1 MIPPTVFIT
10 PVLSITWFCLWG
22 MGKIKNDK
30 TQKMSYIPV
39 IPLLPLL
46 TFTTLPSVISAE
58 RLSSHSH
65 SQKPEPPHCK
75 EKVITSIHSW
85 ANCSNSAV
93 SQQST
98 PASKQI
104 CIYHGCLPDRFSQ
117 ASWNRENVFNGSIML
132 MTHFLQITFASSVY
146 CLQRIWKTSH
156 RNEDIFFFFFFL
168 STYSNK
174 KETANPYKSN
184 SDGEAW
190 MKFCLFFL
198 HPLYFPNF
206 FLSYSI
212 TFLSPDF
219 YSSPFFSYFG
229 KNTSK
234 GRKKEMH
241 AYLTHIV
248 PVIYEF
254 WIWIEIKTD
263 QQMVWKHE
271 YSWIL
276 KSCITLSGIVQM

>member
-10 PVLSITWFCLWG
+10 PVLSVTWFCLWG

-104 CIYHGCLPDRFSQ
+104 CIYRGCLPDRFSQ

-132 MTHFLQITFASSVY
+132 MTHFLQIIFALSVY
-146 CLQRIWKTSH
+146 CLWCIWKISH
-156 RNEDIFFFFFFL
+156 RNEDIFFFFFWAHIPTKRKLPVHTKAIQMGKPGWNFAFSFCTL
-168 STYSNK
+168 STFPISFYP
-174 KETANPYKSN
+174 TPLP
-184 SDGEAW
+184 
-190 MKFCLFFL
+190 FC
-198 HPLYFPNF
+198 PL
-206 FLSYSI
+206 
-212 TFLSPDF
+212 TFLPPC
-219 YSSPFFSYFG
+219 SSLTLE
-229 KNTSK
+229 KIHL
-234 GRKKEMH
+234 KEEKERC
-241 AYLTHIV
+241 THILL
-248 PVIYEF
+248 
-254 WIWIEIKTD
+254 T
-263 QQMVWKHE
+263 
-271 YSWIL
+271 
-276 KSCITLSGIVQM
+276 

>member
-1 MIPPTVFIT
+1 MIPPTVFVT

-146 CLQRIWKTSH
+146 CLRRIWKTSH
-156 RNEDIFFFFFFL
+156 RNEDIFFFFFFFEHIFQQKGNRQSIQKQFRWGSLDEILPFLFAPSLL
-168 STYSNK
+168 SQ
-174 KETANPYKSN
+174 
-184 SDGEAW
+184 
-190 MKFCLFFL
+190 
-198 HPLYFPNF
+198 
-206 FLSYSI
+206 FLSILLHYLSVPWLL
-212 TFLSPDF
+212 FLPVLLLLW
-219 YSSPFFSYFG
+219 
-229 KNTSK
+229 
-234 GRKKEMH
+234 KK
-241 AYLTHIV
+241 YI
-248 PVIYEF
+248 
-254 WIWIEIKTD
+254 
-263 QQMVWKHE
+263 
-271 YSWIL
+271 
-276 KSCITLSGIVQM
+276 